1 MVPAAGNAPVDDD
14 FSRGDI
20 GRARRQAV
28 SLVRESRYR
37 DAADVLAGVAA
48 AASRKLGAADTE
60 VIDLRGQL
68 ADVLLTGQDYRRA
81 AQEFRR
87 IADDLLLRP
96 EPDHERVSQCRL
108 QEATCH
114 VHAGDPELALHIMRE
129 LLADEEA
136 ASPRTTRD
144 SWSCVARSANWK
156 SASAPWTGLRD
167 THEPVRGPHQAL
179 RPGARRHHPRCRPPD
194 RPGRLNLRDRIAMVG
209 DCRDHL
215 PGLVTSRTRR
225 RPRRG

>member
-1 MVPAAGNAPVDDD
+1 MGPIGTC
-14 FSRGDI
+14 SRYSFI
-20 GRARRQAV
+20 VCPTSAVVGRARRQAV
-28 SLVRESRYR
+28 SLVRESRYG
-37 DAADVLAGVAA
+37 DAAGVLARVAV

-108 QEATCH
+108 QEAICH

-129 LLADEEA
+129 LLADEGSRFPEDDA
-136 ASPRTTRD
+136 RLLELRRQIGELEIGVGAVDRARATLTSLFEDLTRIYGPEHGATIRVVD
-144 SWSCVARSANWK
+144 LL
-156 SASAPWTGLRD
+156 TGL
-167 THEPVRGPHQAL
+167 G
-179 RPGARRHHPRCRPPD
+179 G
-194 RPGRLNLRDRIAMVG
+194 
-209 DCRDHL
+209 
-215 PGLVTSRTRR
+215 
-225 RPRRG
+225 